1 MAITVQITTTNY
13 VVTATEVSQNITII
27 ADSSTFTVTNQVSNF
42 TITNVQPTIT
52 FTTDGTNGF
61 DFATKFRGEWVYG
74 ETYLRND
81 CVTYQENFYVC
92 KIAILTT
99 LVSTIPPPDDPTNWT
114 EVIDIRNITTAS
126 IQDLTVANMTVTNT
140 FKLGPLYYS
149 NTAGL
154 YGQVLF
160 TDGSSYANWTNLGDL
175 VIWSLSEDLKTNGF
189 GIKTNTSTNLKIG
202 SYDSVRNYSYID
214 FKTNGI
220 DYYATASN
228 HSFYN
233 TSTFPYD
240 PLTIS
245 QSVVNF
251 NGRELYGCSNATIG
265 LNATIVG
272 NLYLTGLASGTAAVD
287 PFKVGSG
294 GIRFTDGSIINSA
307 GTGSFNLTQIA
318 STATLGVIRVGN
330 NLTINSSTGV
340 LNATFTYTEYV
351 LPAASVST
359 RGGIKVGNG
368 LTISGPQNDILNVST
383 STQFG
388 NVSLTQDMLTNGYN
402 IKSNSAGDSVLQ
414 LIDNTFYLT
423 GGGEGIVKGSYI
435 FQISKNGG
443 ELEIL
448 GNSADIRLKN
458 IGLNRSIILE
468 ANTAS
473 IASNLTKIGRSANT
487 STLHVQK
494 IYNYAGSYAPE
505 FPAGIQFGDA
515 SVQVTA
521 WQTSTLIQ
529 SSIVVD
535 FDNPFDP

>member
-13 VVTATEVSQNITII
+13 VVTATEVSSNINITV
-27 ADSSTFTVTNQVSNF
+27 DSSTFTVTNVVSNF
-42 TITNVQPTIT
+42 TVTNVQPTIT

-92 KIAILTT
+92 KILAATT
-99 LVSTIPPPDDPTNWT
+99 LVSTIPPPSDPTNWT

-126 IQDLTVANMTVTNT
+126 IQDLTVANLTVTNT
-140 FKLGPLYYS
+140 LKVGPLYYS

-175 VIWSLSEDLKTNGF
+175 VLWSLSEDLKTNGF
-189 GIKTNTSTNLKIG
+189 QILTNTSTNLKIKSG
-202 SYDSVRNYSYID
+202 PSYQDYSYI
-214 FKTNGI
+214 NIG
-220 DYYATASN
+220 
-228 HSFYN
+228 
-233 TSTFPYD
+233 
-240 PLTIS
+240 
-245 QSVVNF
+245 
-251 NGRELYGCSNATIG
+251 ENATNSGIKFYSNG
-265 LNATIVG
+265 
-272 NLYLTGLASGTAAVD
+272 TGLAAFEFEGADISAPNSNLHIDDIDVDANIRVSGYIA
-287 PFKVGSG
+287 GSNNNNPVNLGTG
-294 GIRFTDGSIINSA
+294 GIRFNDGTVMTSA
-307 GTGSFNLTQIA
+307 GTGSFNLSQIA
-318 STATLGVIRVGN
+318 SASQLGVIRVGN
-330 NLTINSSTGV
+330 NLSIDPVTGI
-340 LNATFTYTEYV
+340 LDATYSYS
-351 LPAASVST
+351 LPAASQST

-368 LTISGPQNDILNVST
+368 LEITNGDVLNVTT
-383 STQFG
+383 SSEFG
-388 NVSLTQDMLTNGYN
+388 NVSLTQTMRTNGYQIKYSTAGQGFLDLDNNQTRLAYSSN
-402 IKSNSAGDSVLQ
+402 I
-414 LIDNTFYLT
+414 LT
-423 GGGEGIVKGSYI
+423 
-435 FQISKNGG
+435 
-443 ELEIL
+443 L
-448 GNSADIRLKN
+448 GNSSASLETSNSSIEIIANKSSAGTYN
-458 IGLNRSIILE
+458 ITLDGQDNILLQ
-468 ANTAS
+468 S
-473 IASNLTKIGRSANT
+473 PLTKIGRSANT